1 MIRYSIESRDKI
13 TKYSLQNNSDIITRG
28 KINNNNKKIYIYCLD
43 KGSKLLMS

>member
-28 KINNNNKKIYIYCLD
+28 KINRNNKKYIYTVWI
-43 KGSKLLMS
+43 KAENY